1 MSEPSGPQWC
11 PRFPGSTSPADL
23 LPDFR
28 DDVRAFIS
36 QMQDGGASVTIS
48 ATFRPPQRAYLMH
61 WCWLIAREG
70 ADPASV
76 PPMAGVAIDWTHDA
90 NDSAARAAAEAM
102 VLGYAI
108 RFEPS
113 LTSRHTERRAIDM
126 TVAWQGALTLT
137 DFNGQRR
144 VIAST
149 PRDGTN
155 PDLAAVGKTFGVIKL
170 AADPPHWS
178 DDGH

>member
-1 MSEPSGPQWC
+1 
-11 PRFPGSTSPADL
+11 
-23 LPDFR
+23 
-28 DDVRAFIS
+28 
-36 QMQDGGASVTIS
+36 MQDGGAKVTIS
-48 ATFRPPQRAYLMH
+48 ATYRPPERAYLMH

-70 ADPASV
+70 ADPAAV
-76 PPMAGVAIDWTHDA
+76 PPMPGVAIDWVAGA
-90 NDSAARAAAEAM
+90 NAGAQAM
-102 VLGYAI
+102 VQGYAI

-126 TVAWQGALTLT
+126 SIAWQGALLLT

-144 VIAST
+144 TIASA

-155 PDLAAVGKTFGVIKL
+155 PDLAAIGKTFGVIKL
-170 AADPPHWS
+170 ATDPPHWS